1 MNFLEQNLFQ
11 KGIPPILLTKAT
23 SKLELML
30 DLSMK
35 QQTKRQRFQ
44 LKKKRKKT
52 QNFRKKDLL
61 KLEITK
67 EKTLFSI
74 FKITHPMEK
83 LQLMKK

>member
-1 MNFLEQNLFQ
+1 
-11 KGIPPILLTKAT
+11 
-23 SKLELML
+23 
-30 DLSMK
+30 MK